1 MLLYQRK
8 IWFVIIYIW
17 IQLYEL
23 WKRCNDFDDFRHD
36 STIIISFKSRETFLL
51 KSNLDH
57 TFRDQS
63 YKVFY
68 PNAIYV
74 SAIHRW
80 VLRIG
85 FNIPTA
91 CCTDLNV
98 IITILAELGLA
109 RRSRI
114 PCIFFI
120 FLNLPI
126 VVLGIDEFRN
136 EII

>member
-1 MLLYQRK
+1 MK
-8 IWFVIIYIW
+8 
-17 IQLYEL
+17 
-23 WKRCNDFDDFRHD
+23 D
-36 STIIISFKSRETFLL
+36 
-51 KSNLDH
+51 NLDH

-74 SAIHRW
+74 SDIHRW

-114 PCIFFI
+114 PCIFLLSNI